1 VFNDLMGEV
10 PVAVNF
16 IDIGVLFTITF

>member
-1 VFNDLMGEV
+1 MGEV
-10 PVAVNF
+10 PVVVNF